1 MKTKTTMLEYCKLV
15 LQSVSFNKQLFKKEY
30 RKAIKW
36 LKQPERLQLK
46 HWIRAEVRP
55 TSLVLRRSK
64 VILIFFMT
72 LSLQHVSSQDMV
84 YEAQVNN
91 ASQNFYLAYAGYIK
105 SHASVPI
112 TGPANDRLTR
122 EAVSH
127 KKKMLSFRHYPGHRQ
142 FKWGSVGR
150 IQCIRTKTEDTLSPL
165 VNIQVK
171 RR

>member
-46 HWIRAEVRP
+46 HWIRSEVRP
-55 TSLVLRRSK
+55 TSLVLRKIKS
-64 VILIFFMT
+64 VVIFF
-72 LSLQHVSSQDMV
+72 LAIVAEQVSSQSMFSGV
-84 YEAQVNN
+84 YPSKSNQT
-91 ASQNFYLAYAGYIK
+91 FYMAYADYVHKHVTMRASGPVSK
-105 SHASVPI
+105 SLS
-112 TGPANDRLTR
+112 R
-122 EAVSH
+122 ETVSH
-127 KKKMLSFRHYPGHRQ
+127 KKELLSIRHFPGHRQ

-150 IQCIRTKTEDTLSPL
+150 IHSGRTRHDDSLSPL

-171 RR
+171 KR